1 MSKYEPESAQ
11 KIINASSM
19 CNICGCVE
27 FKPGPNGRI
36 SNGRMPMCGGCGSLE
51 RHRAIF
57 KCYELL
63 LKKSPAILKESIAL
77 QFAKDVSIKP
87 EWFRSWDYSEYGGH
101 NTLNIM
107 ELSLQD
113 NSVDWFILN
122 HILEH
127 VSNDKI
133 AIAELARVLTKT
145 GVMQI
150 TVPTPL
156 FCFETIDWGY
166 PDPRKILH
174 YREYGADFIPYAGAI
189 CREMDLHG
197 LVALPMDPVSAV
209 SEAVI
214 FISKDTMR
222 CKDIFNA
229 IKSGHI
235 PSIRIN

>member
-1 MSKYEPESAQ
+1 MNCTDA
-11 KIINASSM
+11 I
-19 CNICGCVE
+19 CNICGCLE

-36 SNGRMPMCGGCGSLE
+36 SNGKMPMCAGCGSLE
-51 RHRAIF
+51 RHRAIY
-57 KCYELL
+57 KCYELIL
-63 LKKSPAILKESIAL
+63 NKHPIILKGSSAI

-87 EWFRSWDYSEYGGH
+87 EWFNTWDYSEYGGH
-101 NTLNIM
+101 NSLNIM
-107 ELSLQD
+107 DLSLSD
-113 NSVDWFILN
+113 KSVDWFVLN

-133 AIAELARVLTKT
+133 AITELARALSET

-156 FCFETIDWGY
+156 FGFETVDWGY
-166 PDPRKILH
+166 PDPQKILH

-189 CREMDLHG
+189 CHELGLHG
-197 LVALPMDPVSAV
+197 LVALPADPVSFV

-214 FISKDTMR
+214 FISKDITR
-222 CKDIFNA
+222 CREIFNSLR
-229 IKSGHI
+229 SGNI